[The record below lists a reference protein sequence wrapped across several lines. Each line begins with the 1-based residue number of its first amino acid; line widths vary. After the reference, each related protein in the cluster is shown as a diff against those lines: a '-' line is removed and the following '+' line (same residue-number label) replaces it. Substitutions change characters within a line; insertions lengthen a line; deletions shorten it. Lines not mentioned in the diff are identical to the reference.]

1 MKDGRLKK
9 TRIVSKSGQSS
20 VSKPFRARPHVAL
33 IVETAVVYG
42 REILRGIAR
51 YLRNQG
57 PWSIYLEERE
67 LGAPPPDWLADWK
80 GDGIICRPM
89 NPSLAR
95 VMAKRRIPLIDLND
109 WYRGLGFPQIVSDME
124 AIGALGAEH
133 LIERGFRNL
142 AFCGFSGELWCN
154 ERQAGFARV
163 AREHGGNLCGT
174 YATPWADLRAHPW
187 QVERDWIARWL
198 RTLPR
203 PLGVMACN
211 DVRGQHVLDAC
222 AQIKASVPD
231 EIAVVGVDNSEPFCE
246 LCSPPLSSVVPN
258 AERIGYEAAA
268 LLDGW
273 LRGEKV
279 EPITRKILPLNVV
292 ARQSTD
298 TLAIEDLP
306 IARAVGYIR
315 EHACNGLSVDAVLR
329 HVPVGRSVLE
339 RRFRKYLGHSPQEEI
354 HRVRLK
360 RIQQLLAETD
370 WKLDRIADATG
381 FEHPEYLSVFFKKAT
396 GKTPGEYRRSV
407 SLKTVEKH
415 SDA

>member
-1 MKDGRLKK
+1 
-9 TRIVSKSGQSS
+9 
-20 VSKPFRARPHVAL
+20 
-33 IVETAVVYG
+33 
-42 REILRGIAR
+42 
-51 YLRNQG
+51 
-57 PWSIYLEERE
+57 
-67 LGAPPPDWLADWK
+67 
-80 GDGIICRPM
+80 M

-306 IARAVGYIR
+306 IAAPLVTS
-315 EHACNGLSVDAVLR
+315 AST
-329 HVPVGRSVLE
+329 P
-339 RRFRKYLGHSPQEEI
+339 
-354 HRVRLK
+354 
-360 RIQQLLAETD
+360 
-370 WKLDRIADATG
+370 ATG
-381 FEHPEYLSVFFKKAT
+381 CPWMRCCGTFPWAGRCSSGGSANTSATRPRKKSTASGSNASSNCWPKPT
-396 GKTPGEYRRSV
+396 GNSTGSPTRLGSSIRN
-407 SLKTVEKH
+407 T
-415 SDA
+415 

>member
-1 MKDGRLKK
+1 M
-9 TRIVSKSGQSS
+9 SKSGQAPAP
-20 VSKPFRARPHVAL
+20 KPFPARPHVAL

-51 YLRNQG
+51 YLRNEE

-80 GDGIICRPM
+80 GDGIICRPLT
-89 NPSLAR
+89 PPLAR
-95 VMAKRRIPLIDLND
+95 ILAKRRIPVVDLND
-109 WYRGLGFPQIVSDME
+109 LHHGLGFPHIGSDMR
-124 AIGALGAEH
+124 AIGVLGAEH
-133 LIERGFRNL
+133 LLERGFRNL
-142 AFCGFSGELWCN
+142 AFCGFSGELWST
-154 ERQAGFARV
+154 ERQEGFAR
-163 AREHGGNLCGT
+163 AAGERGALCGVYET
-174 YATPWADLRAHPW
+174 RWSDLRTHPW
-187 QVERDWIARWL
+187 QTERDRIAQWL
-198 RTLPR
+198 QTLPR

-246 LCSPPLSSVVPN
+246 LCCPPLSSVVPN

-273 LRGEKV
+273 LRGADVNPV
-279 EPITRKILPLNVV
+279 EQSIPPLGVV
-292 ARQSTD
+292 ARQSSD
-298 TLAIEDLP
+298 ALAIEDLQ

-315 EHACNGLSVDAVLR
+315 EHACEGLSVGEVLR
-329 HVPVGRSVLE
+329 QMPMARSVVE
-339 RRFRKYLGHSPQEEI
+339 RRFRKYLGRSPQEEI

-370 WKLDRIADATG
+370 WKLERIAGATG

-396 GKTPGEYRRSV
+396 GKTPGEYR
-407 SLKTVEKH
+407 KE
-415 SDA
+415 DAGKRPDQP